1 MFIIESLN
9 ITMKRWLSHALMISV
24 LTNVFE
30 RMHEAHCLID
40 SEVER
45 NFILQSWVKEHELS
59 KNHAILKQIQMIND
73 HWILCYDIHQIDI
86 ELINHEKVRKSWNIE
101 FHAVNMREYD
111 MILDYSWL
119 NEINLNIYWRE
130 RRWSYWE
137 NSTQHAKQI
146 WISLCK
152 TSKFV
157 ELTML
162 AAKRREETYVA
173 LFYQL
178 LLTDDLSQ
186 NADYQTARCN
196 ALQAKESEILFAIQ
210 DLKKVFSEIFSDSL
224 NTHDQMKHFIDLMK
238 SKMSRIESIYK
249 MTWDEL
255 AVIQDY
261 LDSALEKKW
270 IHSSSNSAEASV
282 LFVKKSNES
291 LHLCM
296 NYRDLNK
303 ITVKNN
309 YSLSLLSE
317 TLNRFASARHF
328 IKIDIHNVYHRIQIR
343 KNDEWKTTFH
353 TRYDQFEYQMMLFKL
368 TNASAIFQFYVNH
381 TLKLFMN
388 ICCVIYLNDILVY
401 SEMKEQH
408 WEHMRKILR
417 ALQKYRLYVKLLK
430 CTFNRN
436 EVIFLRFVIKRRS
449 IQMKQSCI
457 DVITSWSELKSAK
470 NILVFL
476 KYARFYRQFIK
487 KFFQIIALLTDLIK
501 NAKKK
506 AMCSLFAMTSKARK
520 AFERL
525 KAVFVNALI
534 LKHYDWNA
542 DFRMKINA
550 SNREVKDV
558 LSQKSKTDQWHFIA
572 YYSYKFKEAEVW
584 WNTHDK
590 ELYAIVLDFK
600 N

>member
-1 MFIIESLN
+1 MFIIKSLN
-9 ITMKRWLSHALMISV
+9 ITTKRWLSHALMISV

-30 RMHEAHCLID
+30 RMHEAYCLID
-40 SEVER
+40 FEVKR

-59 KNHAILKQIQMIND
+59 KNHAILKQIQMIDD

-119 NEINLNIYWRE
+119 NEINLNIHWRE

-157 ELTML
+157 KLTML

-178 LLTDDLSQ
+178 LLTDNLSQ
-186 NADYQTARCN
+186 NADHETAKCN

-210 DLKKVFSEIFSDSL
+210 DLKKVFSEILSDSL
-224 NTHDQMKHFIDLMK
+224 NTHDQIKHFIDLMK

-249 MTWDEL
+249 MTQDEL

-261 LDSALEKKW
+261 LDSALKKKW
-270 IHSSSNSAEASV
+270 IHSSSNFAETSV
-282 LFVKKSNES
+282 LFIKKLNES

-296 NYRDLNK
+296 NYRDLNE

-317 TLNRFASARHF
+317 TLNRFAHARHF
-328 IKIDIHNVYHRIQIR
+328 IKIDIHNVYHRIQIH

-381 TLKLFMN
+381 MLKLFMN

-401 SEMKEQH
+401 FEMKEQH
-408 WEHMRKILR
+408 WEHMCKILR
-417 ALQKYRLYVKLLK
+417 ALLKYRLYVKLLK

-436 EVIFLRFVIKRRS
+436 EVIFLRFVIKWRS
-449 IQMKQSCI
+449 IQMK
-457 DVITSWSELKSAK
+457 
-470 NILVFL
+470 
-476 KYARFYRQFIK
+476 
-487 KFFQIIALLTDLIK
+487 
-501 NAKKK
+501 
-506 AMCSLFAMTSKARK
+506 
-520 AFERL
+520 
-525 KAVFVNALI
+525 
-534 LKHYDWNA
+534 
-542 DFRMKINA
+542 
-550 SNREVKDV
+550 
-558 LSQKSKTDQWHFIA
+558 
-572 YYSYKFKEAEVW
+572 
-584 WNTHDK
+584 
-590 ELYAIVLDFK
+590 
-600 N
+600 

>member
-1 MFIIESLN
+1 MFIIKSLD
-9 ITMKRWLSHALMISV
+9 ITTKRWLSHALMIWV

-40 SEVER
+40 FEVER

-59 KNHAILKQIQMIND
+59 KNHAILKQIQMIDD

-86 ELINHEKVRKSWNIE
+86 ELINHEKVCKSWNIE

-119 NEINLNIYWRE
+119 NEINLNIHWRE

-162 AAKRREETYVA
+162 AAKKREETYVA

-186 NADYQTARCN
+186 NADHQTAKCN

-210 DLKKVFSEIFSDSL
+210 DLKKVFSEILSDSL
-224 NTHDQMKHFIDLMK
+224 NMHDQMKHFIDLMK
-238 SKMSRIESIYK
+238 SKMSCIESIYK
-249 MTWDEL
+249 MTQDEL

-261 LDSALEKKW
+261 LDSALKKKW

-282 LFVKKSNES
+282 LFVKKLNES

-296 NYRDLNK
+296 NYRDLNE

-317 TLNRFASARHF
+317 TLNRFAHARHF

-381 TLKLFMN
+381 MLKLFMN

-408 WEHMRKILR
+408 WEHMCKILR
-417 ALQKYRLYVKLLK
+417 ALLKYRLYVKLLK

-436 EVIFLRFVIKRRS
+436 DVIFLRFVIKWRS
-449 IQMKQSCI
+449 IQMK
-457 DVITSWSELKSAK
+457 
-470 NILVFL
+470 
-476 KYARFYRQFIK
+476 
-487 KFFQIIALLTDLIK
+487 
-501 NAKKK
+501 
-506 AMCSLFAMTSKARK
+506 
-520 AFERL
+520 
-525 KAVFVNALI
+525 
-534 LKHYDWNA
+534 
-542 DFRMKINA
+542 
-550 SNREVKDV
+550 
-558 LSQKSKTDQWHFIA
+558 
-572 YYSYKFKEAEVW
+572 
-584 WNTHDK
+584 
-590 ELYAIVLDFK
+590 
-600 N
+600 

>member
-1 MFIIESLN
+1 MFIIKSLD
-9 ITMKRWLSHALMISV
+9 ITTKRWLSHALMISV

-40 SEVER
+40 FEVER

-59 KNHAILKQIQMIND
+59 KNHAILKQIQMIDD

-86 ELINHEKVRKSWNIE
+86 ELINHEKVCKSWNIE

-119 NEINLNIYWRE
+119 NEINLNIHWRE

-162 AAKRREETYVA
+162 AAKKREETYVA

-186 NADYQTARCN
+186 NADHQTAKCN

-210 DLKKVFSEIFSDSL
+210 DLKKVFSEILSDSL
-224 NTHDQMKHFIDLMK
+224 NMHDQMKHFIDLMK
-238 SKMSRIESIYK
+238 SKMSCIESIYK
-249 MTWDEL
+249 MTQDEL

-261 LDSALEKKW
+261 LDSALKKKW

-282 LFVKKSNES
+282 LFVKKLNES

-296 NYRDLNK
+296 NYRDLNE

-317 TLNRFASARHF
+317 TLNRFAHARHF

-381 TLKLFMN
+381 MLKLFMN

-408 WEHMRKILR
+408 WEHMCKILR
-417 ALQKYRLYVKLLK
+417 ALLKYRLYVKLLK

-436 EVIFLRFVIKRRS
+436 EVIFLRFVIKWRS
-449 IQMKQSCI
+449 IQMK
-457 DVITSWSELKSAK
+457 
-470 NILVFL
+470 
-476 KYARFYRQFIK
+476 
-487 KFFQIIALLTDLIK
+487 
-501 NAKKK
+501 
-506 AMCSLFAMTSKARK
+506 
-520 AFERL
+520 
-525 KAVFVNALI
+525 
-534 LKHYDWNA
+534 
-542 DFRMKINA
+542 
-550 SNREVKDV
+550 
-558 LSQKSKTDQWHFIA
+558 
-572 YYSYKFKEAEVW
+572 
-584 WNTHDK
+584 
-590 ELYAIVLDFK
+590 
-600 N
+600 